1 MQRTFWSAT
10 FDRLGEFYFILIVT
24 GRKTMQFLFNCF
36 FRYLSCSFKWNLYK
50 VFKLDIKKTLV
61 VCIVNVESPNALMSR
76 FPFPL
81 GFRLPNFWASRW
93 LIVFFW
99 YIREK
104 TFFLPL
110 TISFW
115 CLFGCRFSCLVVNI
129 PILGVNFIDG
139 ILGHKDDKETQI
151 WWLSA
156 LTFSQNWINF
166 KNL

>member
-1 MQRTFWSAT
+1 MRFFSHVYYRKW
-10 FDRLGEFYFILIVT
+10 DYPYFLKADLQAI
-24 GRKTMQFLFNCF
+24 KD
-36 FRYLSCSFKWNLYK
+36 LS
-50 VFKLDIKKTLV
+50 
-61 VCIVNVESPNALMSR
+61 CIVNVESPNALMSR

-93 LIVFFW
+93 LIVCFW

-110 TISFW
+110 TIFL

-129 PILGVNFIDG
+129 PTLGINFIDG
-139 ILGHKDDKETQI
+139 ILGRKDDKETQI